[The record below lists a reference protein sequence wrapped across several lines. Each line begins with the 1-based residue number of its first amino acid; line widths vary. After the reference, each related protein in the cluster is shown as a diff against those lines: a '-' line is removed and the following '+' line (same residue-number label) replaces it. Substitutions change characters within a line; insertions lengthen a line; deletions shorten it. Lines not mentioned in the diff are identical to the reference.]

1 MRCGMKKPR
10 ALTVRRYV
18 ARLNDPNKYLTSFP
32 GVAFTDNIGVIDL
45 SKILLKKMHTRWS
58 RHAYVQGF
66 DCEYINFKRDVICL
80 SVWKSLSPF
89 MKVW

>member
-45 SKILLKKMHTRWS
+45 SKILLNSMANSWS
-58 RHAYVQGF
+58 KQAYVKGF
-66 DCEYINFKRDVICL
+66 DFESITFKKCTNM
-80 SVWKSLSPF
+80 F
-89 MKVW
+89 EHM